1 MRQNENYVLVG
12 NSTKNKKWNMKPE
25 NKISIVKGEMYTSLY
40 SFKKMGRNL
49 ERKQET
55 MKEMGLIFN
64 RIVFDLDSKEN
75 PKIAIDSAF
84 ELERYLNRT
93 FPELYTEVWF
103 SGNAGAHLYLFFK
116 PINVNH
122 PKEIVKELTT
132 TLKKEFN
139 RIDTN
144 ITDVYTRLIRGLG
157 SINPKSEL
165 YKIQISKEMTM
176 DEIRKKAKK
185 PPKQTPV
192 EKYNYSEKW
201 ETGILNMDDGVGV
214 NEDIRE
220 FEPVA
225 LNDTLA
231 SLFGK
236 YFVEGQMN
244 TVGYPLIHCFKR
256 AHT

>member
-12 NSTKNKKWNMKPE
+12 DSTKNKKWNMKPE
-25 NKISIVKGEMYTSLY
+25 NEIRIVKGEMYTSLY

-55 MKEMGLIFN
+55 MKGMGLIFN

-122 PKEIVKELTT
+122 PKEIVKEITT
-132 TLKKEFN
+132 ALKKEFN

-157 SINPKSEL
+157 SINLKSGL

-185 PPKQTPV
+185 PPKKTPV
-192 EKYNYSEKW
+192 E
-201 ETGILNMDDGVGV
+201 IQL
-214 NEDIRE
+214 
-220 FEPVA
+220 
-225 LNDTLA
+225 
-231 SLFGK
+231 
-236 YFVEGQMN
+236 
-244 TVGYPLIHCFKR
+244 
-256 AHT
+256 